1 MSDKTIEE
9 VKKKIESKKRLGH
22 TKRFDRRKIEDA
34 MDIRKCLACAI
45 RQVLKEGKSEKYG
58 ILSSLCNSF
67 LGAERLTLDEVET
80 KEILKRL
87 KELER
92 A

>member
-9 VKKKIESKKRLGH
+9 VTKKIESKKRLGL

-34 MDIRKCLACAI
+34 TDIRKCLACAI
-45 RQVLKEGKSEKYG
+45 RQVLKERKSEKYG

-67 LGAERLTLDEVET
+67 LGAERLTLM
-80 KEILKRL
+80 K
-87 KELER
+87 
-92 A
+92 